1 MSETTEKIVEALLLS
16 SSRPLSEVEI
26 LKAFED
32 DRQIDIGD
40 IKTALESLNQFYSD
54 RSIELVKVA
63 NGFRLKARQEYSS
76 WIAKLW
82 ETKPQKYSRAMM
94 ETLALIAYK
103 QPITRGEIEEVRG
116 VSVSSQII
124 RNLMDGI
131 FTPQEPTKFFKQR
144 VAEINEEL
152 NRSEGRSLPNPYNE
166 AERIIDR
173 IINKNYK
180 INLSDESK
188 SLTDID
194 VPQPSIFQ
202 QESRITTPPLN
213 TSPVSPDIVNAQGQ
227 NVGSTLPANFA
238 SLPTAERA
246 KIIEEFF
253 RS

>member
-32 DRQIDIGD
+32 NNEIDIGD
-40 IKTALESLNQFYSD
+40 IKAALESLKQFYSD

-63 NGFRLKARQEYSS
+63 NEFRLKARQEYSS

-124 RNLMDGI
+124 RNLMDRGWI
-131 FTPQEPTKFFKQR
+131 KVVGHRDVPGRPSLLSTTKDFLDD
-144 VAEINEEL
+144 L
-152 NRSEGRSLPNPYNE
+152 NLRKLSDLPN
-166 AERIIDR
+166 
-173 IINKNYK
+173 
-180 INLSDESK
+180 L
-188 SLTDID
+188 
-194 VPQPSIFQ
+194 
-202 QESRITTPPLN
+202 
-213 TSPVSPDIVNAQGQ
+213 PDIGNIPDEIQMPLFSDDQKEEITSAQ
-227 NVGSTLPANFA
+227 
-238 SLPTAERA
+238 E
-246 KIIEEFF
+246 
-253 RS
+253 

>member
-40 IKTALESLNQFYSD
+40 IKAALESLNQFYSD

-124 RNLMDGI
+124 RNLMDRGWI
-131 FTPQEPTKFFKQR
+131 KVVGHRDVPGRPSLLSTTKDFLDD
-144 VAEINEEL
+144 L
-152 NRSEGRSLPNPYNE
+152 NLRKLSDLPN
-166 AERIIDR
+166 
-173 IINKNYK
+173 
-180 INLSDESK
+180 L
-188 SLTDID
+188 
-194 VPQPSIFQ
+194 
-202 QESRITTPPLN
+202 
-213 TSPVSPDIVNAQGQ
+213 PDIGNIPDEIQMPLFSDDQKEEITSAQ
-227 NVGSTLPANFA
+227 
-238 SLPTAERA
+238 E
-246 KIIEEFF
+246 
-253 RS
+253 